1 MINLIKNII
10 WKFVREP
17 HDVYVEDDIESDQN
31 SDYIAMISQDL
42 EQKYADRLFEVPI
55 QFVNFEALLEY
66 LATVEHPAIQ
76 TLVEKPYTKE
86 DFSDLEEDIAE
97 VISDYLNTHLKALV
111 NSTIQEYLK
120 TDRIKMS
127 VEAGEIKY
135 YTEEEDE
142 DINGLIRLERSF
154 RAG

>member
-1 MINLIKNII
+1 MINFIKGLF
-10 WKFVREP
+10 WKFTQKP
-17 HDVYVEDDIESDQN
+17 YDVHLQEDRDDDQT

-42 EQKYADRLFEVPI
+42 EQKYEDRLFEVPI
-55 QFVNFEALLEY
+55 QLINFEALLEY
-66 LATVEHPAIQ
+66 LAGVEHPAIQ
-76 TLVEKPYTKE
+76 TQVERPYTKE

-127 VEAGEIKY
+127 VEENEIKY

-142 DINGLIRLERSF
+142 DIYGLIRLERSF
-154 RAG
+154 RAI